1 MANEMGGHQPY
12 PLGEGDRFR
21 MLREGTYRREELD
34 LQRMEDLEHWTI
46 AEGEPDI
53 RGWDILTQEG
63 DHVGKVHDLIA
74 GPKTQH
80 VYFILAQ
87 IGGLWGMGGRH
98 VLVPL
103 DRIHLNREN
112 HQVRIDAPRDR
123 LENAIEW
130 RAGEEIDYAG
140 ACRYWMEEGMP
151 GRAETHEMAGM
162 RGGGFASAGETRVT
176 LREEEM
182 VATRQVHTGGIEVE
196 KHVVSEQRTIEVPV
210 SHTEVEV
217 ERRPVTG
224 EARYHTEGEITGAR
238 CASRSARGSAY
249 REAPRRQGEII
260 VRQHPETEM
269 ERRTETIRREVAEVH
284 KRGATSTS
292 KPGRGCRNR
301 EQHRQKQA
309 KNRLTRSERNR
320 WRSRGR
326 SRGWPA
332 S

>member
-74 GPKTQH
+74 SPKTQH

-140 ACRYWMEEGMP
+140 AYRYWMEEGMP

-162 RGGGFASAGETRVT
+162 RGGEVPAGETRVP

-182 VATRQVHTGGIEVE
+182 VATRQVHTGEIEVE

-224 EARYHTEGEITGAR
+224 EARYQTEGEISEGEVR
-238 CASRSARGSAY
+238 IPV
-249 REAPRRQGEII
+249 REEEVHIEKRPVIKEEIV

-284 KRGATSTS
+284 KEGDIDVETKGVDVETES
-292 KPGRGCRNR
+292 NID
-301 EQHRQKQA
+301 
-309 KNRLTRSERNR
+309 
-320 WRSRGR
+320 RSRRRTG
-326 SRGWPA
+326 
-332 S
+332 

>member
-74 GPKTQH
+74 SPKTQH

-140 ACRYWMEEGMP
+140 AYRYWMEEGMP

-162 RGGGFASAGETRVT
+162 RGGEVPAGETRVP

-182 VATRQVHTGGIEVE
+182 VATRQVHTGEIEVE

-224 EARYHTEGEITGAR
+224 EARYHTEGEITEGEVR
-238 CASRSARGSAY
+238 IPV
-249 REAPRRQGEII
+249 REEEVHIEKRPVVKEEII

-284 KRGATSTS
+284 KEGDIDVETKGVDVETES
-292 KPGRGCRNR
+292 NID
-301 EQHRQKQA
+301 
-309 KNRLTRSERNR
+309 
-320 WRSRGR
+320 RSRRRTG
-326 SRGWPA
+326 
-332 S
+332 

>member
-74 GPKTQH
+74 SPKTQH

-140 ACRYWMEEGMP
+140 AYRYWMEEGMP

-162 RGGGFASAGETRVT
+162 RGGEVPAGETRVP

-182 VATRQVHTGGIEVE
+182 VATRQVHTGEIEVE

-224 EARYHTEGEITGAR
+224 EARYHTEGEITEGEVR
-238 CASRSARGSAY
+238 IPV
-249 REAPRRQGEII
+249 REE
-260 VRQHPETEM
+260 
-269 ERRTETIRREVAEVH
+269 EVH
-284 KRGATSTS
+284 IEKRPVVVEVDGVDSIAIRLRSFFSLGYDHRIVDGADAA
-292 KPGRGCRNR
+292 RFL
-301 EQHRQKQA
+301 A
-309 KNRLTRSERNR
+309 RLKEVLESFPEEV
-320 WRSRGR
+320 S
-326 SRGWPA
+326 
-332 S
+332 